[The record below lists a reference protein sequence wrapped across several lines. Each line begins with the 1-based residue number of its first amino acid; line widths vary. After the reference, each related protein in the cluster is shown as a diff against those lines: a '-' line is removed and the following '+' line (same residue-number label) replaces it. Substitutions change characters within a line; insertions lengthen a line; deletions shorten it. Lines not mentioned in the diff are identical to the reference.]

1 MNDYLIN
8 IVSSVFKEC
17 YEKNKTYVSNFL
29 SIAEQEIFQNEAK
42 KYPQLELTFDGG
54 MVNAEYQKALVCPI
68 GLNVSSNISVLKI
81 TFNPKYLSLTHRNVL
96 GSLIH
101 LGIERN
107 RIGDISLTDNCAYVA
122 VSSNMVDFIKDNL
135 LTIHH
140 QEVVVTEYFDTIELE
155 DKGIEKTIFLQ
166 SSRLDSVI
174 AQAFNLSRDESYELI
189 KHEMVKVNQKIVVKS
204 FQNLKAC
211 DIISVAHKGRVKI
224 MDDSATS
231 RSGRIVMKIKIYR

>member
-1 MNDYLIN
+1 MSDYLTN
-8 IVSSVFKEC
+8 IVSSVFREC

-29 SIAEQEIFQNEAK
+29 SLSEQEIFMIEAK
-42 KYPQLELTFDGG
+42 KYPNLSLTFDGG
-54 MVNAEYQKALVCPI
+54 IINAEYQKAIICPT
-68 GLNVSSNISVLKI
+68 GFNVSSNISILKI
-81 TFNPKYLSLTHRNVL
+81 AFNPRYLNLSHRNVL

-107 RIGDISLTDNCAYVA
+107 RIGDITLSADSAYVA
-122 VSSNMVDFIKDNL
+122 VSSNMVEFIKDNL

-140 QEVVVTEYFDTIELE
+140 QEVNVTEYFDQIEIE

-166 SSRLDSVI
+166 SSRLDGVI
-174 AQAFNLSRDESYELI
+174 AQAFNLSRDASSELI

-211 DIISVAHKGRVKI
+211 DIISVAHKGRIKI
-224 MDDSATS
+224 IDDSSTS